1 MINLCLRLTWIKI
14 SDILNGKKTDEKVNI
29 RGWIY
34 RTRSS
39 GNIVFTVIRDSSGI
53 LQATVKKGNLSDNE
67 FEDAKKALI
76 ESSLEVK
83 GDVKK
88 DERAPGGL

>member
-1 MINLCLRLTWIKI
+1 MVKKSWIQI
-14 SDILNGKKTDEKVNI
+14 EEILSGKKTDKEVNL

-39 GNIVFTVIRDSSGI
+39 GNITFITIRDATDI
-53 LQATVKKGNLSDNE
+53 LQATVIKGNLPDNE

-76 ESSLEVK
+76 ESSL
-83 GDVKK
+83 
-88 DERAPGGL
+88 

>member
-1 MINLCLRLTWIKI
+1 MPELSDVSMSKTTWVKIN
-14 SDILNGKKTDEKVNI
+14 DILNGKKTDENVKI

-67 FEDAKKALI
+67 FENAKKRL
-76 ESSLEVK
+76 
-83 GDVKK
+83 
-88 DERAPGGL
+88 